1 MNPLRA
7 VLFTLSLV
15 AAVNAYAYAG
25 QHADMRNLAAQTVQ
39 AWNQALNNQDAAR
52 FSGLFTFDAVLLTP
66 GGEAA
71 TGLWEIY
78 SFADTLAAGGGIPGQ
93 AIGHRIEITHIGVSD
108 GRAFVTGKWNA
119 AKKIN
124 GRSQGDLVAILEKQ
138 FDGSWRTR
146 FVKWN

>member
-15 AAVNAYAYAG
+15 AAVNVQAG
-25 QHADMRNLAAQTVQ
+25 KHADMKAFAAQTVHN
-39 AWNQALNNQDAAR
+39 WNQALNNQDAAG

-71 TGLWEIY
+71 AGIWEIY
-78 SFADTLAAGGGIPGQ
+78 SFVDTLVKGNGVN
-93 AIGHRIEITHIGVSD
+93 GHEIEITHIGVND
-108 GRAFVTGKWNA
+108 DRLFITGKWQA

-124 GRSQGDLVAILEKQ
+124 GLSQGDWVTILERQ
-138 FDGSWRTR
+138 YDGSWRSS